1 MILLYS
7 RVGFSL
13 EQCQFSSSNSSVKVL
28 WETTTTNRVS
38 KLKAGKINKLIS
50 AVLCIDKNQFMT
62 VKNGKPLL

>member
-28 WETTTTNRVS
+28 WETTTNRVS
-38 KLKAGKINKLIS
+38 KLKAGKVNKLIS